1 MYSAFFFK
9 KTTQTYCLLPVYTLV
24 EVLKF
29 QLALLLGAR
38 LSNAMGT
45 FDPFLLKSVAACR
58 SLVGLRTTLC
68 QYPVVQ
74 VNAQPLVQVHKWHG
88 DTNREGQEKTRGE
101 IRCIEA

>member
-1 MYSAFFFK
+1 MKS
-9 KTTQTYCLLPVYTLV
+9 TQTYCLLPVHTLV

-29 QLALLLGAR
+29 QLTLLLGAR

-45 FDPFLLKSVAACR
+45 FDPFLLENMAAR
-58 SLVGLRTTLC
+58 RPLVWLRPTLR

-88 DTNREGQEKTRGE
+88 AANGGGLEKSVSK
-101 IRCIEA
+101 